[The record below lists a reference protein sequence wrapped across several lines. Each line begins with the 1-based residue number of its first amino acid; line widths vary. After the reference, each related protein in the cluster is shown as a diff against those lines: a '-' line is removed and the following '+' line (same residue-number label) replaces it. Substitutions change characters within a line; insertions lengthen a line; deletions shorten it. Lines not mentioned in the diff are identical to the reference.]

1 MDLTGKVVLITGA
14 NGGLGTF
21 VTRAFLDAGARVMG
35 VSRSISDSDSPN
47 ESFSAM
53 AADLSQSDQV
63 RTVVGSVI
71 AKWGRLDGAIHL
83 AGGFAGGQSVADTD
97 DATFERMLDMNFRSA
112 YRVIRAVIPA
122 MRVQGSGR
130 IMAIGSR
137 SAVEPQGLLS
147 AYSASK
153 AALVSL
159 IRTVAHENS
168 DKQITANVVLPITM
182 DTPANRA
189 AMPGADFSKWIQ
201 PSQIASLLVYL
212 ASDQGAAI
220 SGAVIPVYGGET

>member
-1 MDLTGKVVLITGA
+1 
-14 NGGLGTF
+14 
-21 VTRAFLDAGARVMG
+21 
-35 VSRSISDSDSPN
+35 
-47 ESFSAM
+47 
-53 AADLSQSDQV
+53 
-63 RTVVGSVI
+63 
-71 AKWGRLDGAIHL
+71 
-83 AGGFAGGQSVADTD
+83 VADTD

-122 MRVQGSGR
+122 MRAQGSGR